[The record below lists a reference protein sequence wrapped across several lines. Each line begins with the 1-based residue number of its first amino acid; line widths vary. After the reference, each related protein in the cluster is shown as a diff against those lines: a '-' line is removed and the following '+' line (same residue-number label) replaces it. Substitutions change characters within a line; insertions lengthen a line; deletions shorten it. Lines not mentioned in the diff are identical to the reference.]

1 MKIKIYQVD
10 AFTDKLFGGN
20 PAAVCPLKEWLSDD
34 LLQNIAMEN
43 NLSETAFYVRNG
55 SHYQIRWFTPT
66 VEVDLCGHAT
76 FAAAFVLFHH
86 EGHSGDEIQFLS
98 PRSGELRVT
107 RNEDQLTLNFPAD
120 HIEPVELTQD
130 ILNGFDI
137 KPQTAFKGQ
146 SDILLIFNN
155 EEEIRKVKPNFTEI
169 AKLNARGVI
178 VTAKGNDV
186 DFVSRFFGP
195 QVGVDED
202 PVTGSAH
209 TTLTPYW
216 SKTLNKNKLSARQ
229 LSKRGGV
236 LHCELCGDRVDISG
250 QGKLFMSG
258 EIHISG

>member
-43 NLSETAFYVRNG
+43 NLSETAFYVKDG
-55 SHYQIRWFTPT
+55 HQYQIRWFTPT

-86 EGHSGDEIQFLS
+86 EGQEGDEIQFIS
-98 PRSGELRVT
+98 PRSGELHVT
-107 RNEDQLTLNFPAD
+107 KNNDKLTLNFPAD

-130 ILNGFDI
+130 MLKGFDM
-137 KPQTAFKGQ
+137 KPHSAYKGQ
-146 SDILLIFNN
+146 SDILLIFDN
-155 EEEIRKVKPNFTEI
+155 EEEIQTLKPNFTEI
-169 AKLNARGVI
+169 AKLDARGVI
-178 VTAKGNDV
+178 VTAKGNDF

-209 TTLTPYW
+209 TTLTHYW
-216 SKTLNKNKLSARQ
+216 AKTLNKNNLSARQ
-229 LSKRGGV
+229 LSNRGGV
-236 LHCELCGDRVDISG
+236 LHCELREDRVDISG
-250 QGKLFMSG
+250 RGKLFMSG